1 MKSAQENHKR
11 YRERTKSI
19 SIYVKPEYYEDLSTY
34 SKVNNISVRQIII
47 QSLTQYMKN
56 HPV

>member
-1 MKSAQENHKR
+1 MKSAQESHKR

-19 SIYVKPEYYEDLSTY
+19 SIYVKPEYYEDLTVY
-34 SKVNNISVRQIII
+34 SKANNIPIRQIVL
-47 QSLTQYMKN
+47 QALAQYMRN

>member
-1 MKSAQENHKR
+1 MKSAQESHKR